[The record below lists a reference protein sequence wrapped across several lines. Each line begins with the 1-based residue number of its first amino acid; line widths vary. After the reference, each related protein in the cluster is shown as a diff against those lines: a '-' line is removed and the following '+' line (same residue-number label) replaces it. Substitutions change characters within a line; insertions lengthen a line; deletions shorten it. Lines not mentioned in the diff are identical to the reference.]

1 MHVLEEGNNNKRTT
15 KFQSQWVSEKAF
27 FKNSGEYMT
36 KSPSNAI
43 VAYGSIFNKILLKF
57 YKLF

>member
-1 MHVLEEGNNNKRTT
+1 MCWKKGTTAKEQQNLRANESVKRL
-15 KFQSQWVSEKAF
+15 

-36 KSPSNAI
+36 KSPSYAI
-43 VAYGSIFNKILLKF
+43 AAYGSIFNKILLKF